1 MHKTA
6 MNQLGKSLLS
16 IIVVLVA
23 GLEGTLPGSAAE
35 RKEDLKVLYSAPRL
49 SVEAKGV
56 SLQQVL
62 GAIGEKLG
70 FVVVDY
76 GRGDRLITFSL
87 QDASTEEVL
96 GQLLRGENYALVYD
110 EQRKQ
115 IAKLLLLSSA
125 AQASTGSGL
134 LQYTDK
140 REERTAQSLEG
151 LTYQSSVTPP
161 QLLAEQKRS
170 DKAEAAVKVA
180 NIMRAYALSGLVDPS
195 LSGNG
200 NVAQP
205 FGNPS
210 PNYFPP
216 APTSTNPPYQNI
228 NESLAVTTRLAQENL
243 KALVDGLATASNS
256 LFQSL
261 PNGGR

>member
-1 MHKTA
+1 
-6 MNQLGKSLLS
+6 MNRLVRNLIAVTVTFVLG
-16 IIVVLVA
+16 VGVA
-23 GLEGTLPGSAAE
+23 FPGAAAE
-35 RKEDLKVLYSAPRL
+35 RKTDLSVIYDAPRL

-56 SLQQVL
+56 SLQRVL

-76 GRGDRLITFSL
+76 GRADRLITFSL

-96 GQLLRGENYALVYD
+96 GQLLRGENYALIYD
-110 EQRKQ
+110 DQRKQ

-125 AQASTGSGL
+125 AQDSTGSGL
-134 LQYTDK
+134 LQYADK
-140 REERTAQSLEG
+140 REERTAQNQAG
-151 LTYQSSVTPP
+151 LTYQSSVSPLP
-161 QLLAEQKRS
+161 FLGEQKRS

-180 NIMRAYALSGLVDPS
+180 NIMRAHALSGLVDPS

-205 FGNPS
+205 FGNLS
-210 PNYFPP
+210 SNSLP
-216 APTSTNPPYQNI
+216 AAPMSTNPPNQNV

-261 PNGGR
+261 PNSGR

>member
-1 MHKTA
+1 
-6 MNQLGKSLLS
+6 MNRLVRNLIAVTVTFVLG
-16 IIVVLVA
+16 VGVA
-23 GLEGTLPGSAAE
+23 FPGAAAE
-35 RKEDLKVLYSAPRL
+35 RKTDLSVIYDAPRL

-56 SLQQVL
+56 SLQRVL

-76 GRGDRLITFSL
+76 GRADRLITFSL

-96 GQLLRGENYALVYD
+96 GQLLRGENYALIYD

-115 IAKLLLLSSA
+115 IAKLLLLSSG

-134 LQYTDK
+134 LQYADK
-140 REERTAQSLEG
+140 REERTAQNQAG
-151 LTYQSSVTPP
+151 LTYQSSISPP
-161 QLLAEQKRS
+161 PFLGEQKRS
-170 DKAEAAVKVA
+170 DIAEAAVKVA
-180 NIMRAYALSGLVDPS
+180 NIMRAHALSGLADPS

-205 FGNPS
+205 FGNLS
-210 PNYFPP
+210 SNSLP
-216 APTSTNPPYQNI
+216 AAPMSTNPPNQNV

-261 PNGGR
+261 PNSGR

>member
-1 MHKTA
+1 A
-6 MNQLGKSLLS
+6 
-16 IIVVLVA
+16 
-23 GLEGTLPGSAAE
+23 
-35 RKEDLKVLYSAPRL
+35 
-49 SVEAKGV
+49 
-56 SLQQVL
+56 
-62 GAIGEKLG
+62 
-70 FVVVDY
+70 
-76 GRGDRLITFSL
+76 DRLITFSL

-125 AQASTGSGL
+125 AEASTGSGL

-151 LTYQSSVTPP
+151 LTYQSSVTLPRF
-161 QLLAEQKRS
+161 LAEKKQSK
-170 DKAEAAVKVA
+170 KAEAALKVP
-180 NIMRAYALSGLVDPS
+180 NIMRAHPLSVLVAPS

-205 FGNPS
+205 FETPS

-228 NESLAVTTRLAQENL
+228 NESLAVTTRL
-243 KALVDGLATASNS
+243 
-256 LFQSL
+256 
-261 PNGGR
+261 

>member
-1 MHKTA
+1 
-6 MNQLGKSLLS
+6 MNRLGKNLIS
-16 IIVVLVA
+16 IIVALVA
-23 GLEGTLPGSAAE
+23 GLGGILPGSAAE
-35 RKEDLKVLYSAPRL
+35 RKEDLKILYSAPRL

-76 GRGDRLITFSL
+76 GRADRLITFSL

-125 AQASTGSGL
+125 AQAQTSTGSGL

-140 REERTAQSLEG
+140 LEERTAQSLTG
-151 LTYQSSVTPP
+151 LTYQSSVSPP
-161 QLLAEQKRS
+161 SLLAEQKRS

-180 NIMRAYALSGLVDPS
+180 NIMRAHALSGLVDPS

-205 FGNPS
+205 FGKLS
-210 PNYFPP
+210 
-216 APTSTNPPYQNI
+216 
-228 NESLAVTTRLAQENL
+228 
-243 KALVDGLATASNS
+243 SNS
-256 LFQSL
+256 F
-261 PNGGR
+261 PAA

>member
-1 MHKTA
+1 
-6 MNQLGKSLLS
+6 MNRLGKNLIS
-16 IIVVLVA
+16 IIMALVV
-23 GLEGTLPGSAAE
+23 GLGTVPGSTAE
-35 RKEDLKVLYSAPRL
+35 RKADLKVLYSAPRL

-76 GRGDRLITFSL
+76 GQADRLITLSL

-110 EQRKQ
+110 EQRKE

-125 AQASTGSGL
+125 AQVNAGSGL
-134 LQYTDK
+134 IQYTNK
-140 REERTAQSLEG
+140 PEERTAQSLAG
-151 LTYQSSVTPP
+151 LTYQSSVSPP
-161 QLLAEQKRS
+161 ALFGQQKRS
-170 DKAEAAVKVA
+170 DEAEAAVKVA
-180 NIMRAYALSGLVDPS
+180 NIMRAHALSGLVDPS

-205 FGNPS
+205 FRNLS
-210 PNYFPP
+210 SNSFPA
-216 APTSTNPPYQNI
+216 APMSTNPPHQSIQNI

-261 PNGGR
+261 PNSGR